1 MLRSDT
7 SLHAGPLPA
16 TIRATPLARAVTPAR
31 VSSVECRHCGLPV
44 SSASFDPSSD
54 EQFCCA
60 GCRTVF
66 HMLHAHE
73 LEGYYAQPRGDA
85 APPQPALASGR
96 EYAEF
101 DDPAFLD
108 SFSSQRNGERSA
120 ELLLEGVHCAACVW
134 LVEKLPALVPGVTSC
149 RLDYARRL
157 AHVTWSATDASV
169 QPSRIAQTLDRLG
182 YPPHPYRSAAR
193 AEIER
198 REDRDLLTRLA
209 VAAACAGSSML
220 FALALYSGALS
231 DMDPALARYFR
242 VWSVLVSL
250 PSVLWSAQ
258 VFYRGA
264 LGALRAK
271 SPHMD
276 LPLSLGIVLA
286 ALSGTFNVLR
296 ARGDIYFDS
305 LTMLIFVLLA
315 ARYVQSGQ
323 QRRAEQRAGSAQAL
337 TPHTARRLSLDG
349 TVQVVPAESVPQGAR
364 IEVLAGETLP
374 VDGKVELGES
384 SVDRGWLTGES
395 APEAVRPGSPVLAG
409 TINLSA
415 RLVVQTEQSGS
426 ATRAAQILRDVE
438 RAALRRAPIALLAD
452 RVSAYF
458 LSGVLC
464 ASVLAFVLWLPAGVG
479 TALDTAIALL
489 VVTCPC
495 GLSLAT
501 PLTVSSALAQ
511 AARAGL
517 LIKGGAFLE
526 ALAHPGW
533 IAFDKTGTLTE
544 GKLRLVAWEGDTSLT
559 AEVKSLEAASAHPI
573 AKALVEALPG
583 VDCLPV
589 ENFRQRMGCGVE
601 GTIAGRQVTLG
612 AVRAVSGTLP
622 AWAEQA
628 AERLSSEAHTPVV
641 LCVDGEVRAVLGL
654 GDPVRADAVPTLLRL
669 RAMGHRLSIL
679 SGDRQRVVD
688 ALAARLEEQAGEHL
702 FEEQRGE
709 LSPEDKLAWVE
720 KLRATDS
727 SVFMVGDGVND
738 AGALAAA
745 SVGIAVHGGAEASLQ
760 AAHVFATRAGVGP
773 VLELM
778 QGARRAL
785 SVLHSNL
792 AVSLVYN
799 LLAVGLTLSGQIT
812 PIWAAVIMPLSSLS
826 VVAHSYRRQMFRSSP

>member
-1 MLRSDT
+1 MLHSD
-7 SLHAGPLPA
+7 PLPFS
-16 TIRATPLARAVTPAR
+16 ARTDAFPRTAPPPQAGGVD
-31 VSSVECRHCGLPV
+31 CRHCGLPV
-44 SSASFDPSSD
+44 SNASIDASAD

-66 HMLHAHE
+66 QMLRANE

-85 APPQPALASGR
+85 DQPQAALATGR

-108 SFSSQRNGERSA
+108 SFSSQQNGERSA

-149 RLDYARRL
+149 RLDYTRRL
-157 AHVTWSATDASV
+157 AHVTWSEADGTV
-169 QPSRIAQTLDRLG
+169 QASRIAQTLDRLG

-296 ARGDIYFDS
+296 AHGDIYFDS

-315 ARYVQSGQ
+315 ARYVQAGQ

-337 TPHTARRLSLDG
+337 TPHTARRLGSDG
-349 TVQVVPAESVPQGAR
+349 VAQLVPAESVPEGAR
-364 IEVLAGETLP
+364 IEVLAGETFP

-395 APEAVRPGSPVLAG
+395 QPEAIQPGSPVLAG
-409 TINLSA
+409 TTNLSA
-415 RLVVQTEQSGS
+415 RLVVVTEQSGS
-426 ATRAAQILRDVE
+426 TTRAARLLHDME
-438 RAALRRAPIALLAD
+438 RAAQRRAPIALLAD

-464 ASVLAFVLWLPAGVG
+464 ASVLAFLLWLPAGVG

-495 GLSLAT
+495 GLALAT
-501 PLTVSSALAQ
+501 PLTVSAALGQ

-526 ALAHPGW
+526 ALARPGW

-544 GKLRLVAWEGDTSLT
+544 GKLRLVAWEGDQALK

-573 AKALVEALPG
+573 AKALVEALP
-583 VDCLPV
+583 DIECLPV
-589 ENFRQRMGCGVE
+589 EDFRQRIGSGVE
-601 GTIAGRQVTLG
+601 GTIAGQRVTLG
-612 AVRAVSGTLP
+612 AVHSFRGPIP
-622 AWAEQA
+622 AWAEA
-628 AERLSSEAHTPVV
+628 AVERLSRDAHTPVLV
-641 LCVDGEVRAVLGL
+641 RVEGEVRAVLGL
-654 GDPVRADAVPTLLRL
+654 GDPIRADAVPTLLRL
-669 RAMGHRLSIL
+669 RALGHRLAIL

-688 ALAARLEEQAGEHL
+688 ALTARLEAQAGERL
-702 FEEQRGE
+702 FEQKHGE

-720 KLRATDS
+720 STRATGG
-727 SVFMVGDGVND
+727 VFMVGDGVND

-760 AAHVFATRAGVGP
+760 AAHVFATRTGVQP
-773 VLELM
+773 VLELVL
-778 QGARRAL
+778 GARRAV
-785 SVLHSNL
+785 SVLHTNL
-792 AVSLVYN
+792 AVSVVYN
-799 LLAVGLTLSGQIT
+799 LLAVGLTLSGHIT